1 MTGTP
6 FQDPRSED
14 HMFRSKWTELVMS
27 AWCSLRTLVGRSI
40 NRRKKIRPGLTTLQA
55 KDNDP
60 MRDKSSDL
68 MHFFCTTQ
76 EPSKFEKWESLS
88 GGSLIEEQTESISI
102 PRKVMHWDGPRRS
115 LKCFVSDGDP
125 HASENLQDS
134 VHLGLEIL
142 KRKYTNKE
150 VV

>member
-1 MTGTP
+1 M
-6 FQDPRSED
+6 
-14 HMFRSKWTELVMS
+14 
-27 AWCSLRTLVGRSI
+27 
-40 NRRKKIRPGLTTLQA
+40 TLQA

-102 PRKVMHWDGPRRS
+102 PRKVMH
-115 LKCFVSDGDP
+115 
-125 HASENLQDS
+125 
-134 VHLGLEIL
+134 
-142 KRKYTNKE
+142 
-150 VV
+150 